1 MPASQQ
7 QFREV
12 VFRGKDGEERVVRF
26 RVGAKRKGDPSRPL
40 TPMARFVR
48 DNIKTLMVEEGLEA
62 PEAMRRVARMY
73 HRAKAQGS
81 LNRRVL
87 LSDFIRI
94 GR

>member
-7 QFREV
+7 KFRV
-12 VFRGKDGEERVVRF
+12 VVLRGKDGEERVVRF
-26 RVGAKRKGDPSRPL
+26 RVGARRKGDPSHPL
-40 TPMARFVR
+40 TPMAAFVR

-73 HRAKAQGS
+73 RRAKAQGS
-81 LNRRVL
+81 LNRPVL
-87 LSDFIRI
+87 LSDLIRH

>member
-7 QFREV
+7 KFREV

-26 RVGAKRKGDPSRPL
+26 RVGAKRKGDPSYPL
-40 TPMARFVR
+40 TPMAMFVR

-73 HRAKAQGS
+73 RRAKAQGS
-81 LNRRVL
+81 LNRRPVL
-87 LSDFIRI
+87 LSDFIR

>member
-7 QFREV
+7 KFREV
-12 VFRGKDGEERVVRF
+12 TFTGPDGEERVVRF
-26 RVGAKRKGDPSRPL
+26 RVGVRKKGDPSRPL

-81 LNRRVL
+81 LYRTFL
-87 LSDFIRI
+87 ISDLIRI